1 MDMTTTPNSKQSP
14 LRTPWATAG
23 FCTLL
28 AIAAFYLWT
37 EHRAHVM
44 GALPYL
50 LLLSCPIIHL
60 LMHRGHHSHSHGE
73 HHDHGSA
80 S

>member
-1 MDMTTTPNSKQSP
+1 MTTEQISKQSP
-14 LRTPWATAG
+14 HRSPWATTG
-23 FCTLL
+23 FCALL

-50 LLLSCPIIHL
+50 LLLACPIIHL
-60 LMHRGHHSHSHGE
+60 FMHRKHGSHG
-73 HHDHGSA
+73 HGGHDHGSA

>member
-1 MDMTTTPNSKQSP
+1 MSTAQSTRRVP
-14 LRTPWATAG
+14 SRTAVAIALCV
-23 FCTLL
+23 FL
-28 AIAAFYLWT
+28 AIAAYFLWA

-60 LMHRGHHSHSHGE
+60 LMHRSHGHQDGHE
-73 HHDHGSA
+73 NHGRTPQ
-80 S
+80 